1 MPSYSKFQTILKELR
16 DKRNVTQEELASS
29 LSVKQQTVGKWENGI
44 TVPRQPMLIKIADYF
59 HVSVNDLIYGESN
72 LSQPPATPP
81 STPALTPQEQDLLR
95 KYRQLTPTG
104 RSQLDTYLDFLFS
117 QESASAVKRKT
128 AT

>member
-95 KYRQLTPTG
+95 KYRVLTPNS
-104 RSQLDTYLDFLFS
+104 RAAVDAVLDTCYNND
-117 QESASAVKRKT
+117 KPKT
-128 AT
+128 EDGAM

>member
-95 KYRQLTPTG
+95 KYRILTDEHKG
-104 RSQLDTYLDFLFS
+104 LLNGQLDAMYNLDKPK
-117 QESASAVKRKT
+117 VK
-128 AT
+128 

>member
-95 KYRQLTPTG
+95 KYRVLTPNS
-104 RSQLDTYLDFLFS
+104 RDAVNAVIDTYYSRD
-117 QESASAVKRKT
+117 KPKT
-128 AT
+128 EDGAM

>member
-81 STPALTPQEQDLLR
+81 STPALTPQEQDLRR
-95 KYRQLTPTG
+95 KYRILTDEHKG
-104 RSQLDTYLDFLFS
+104 LLNGQLDAMYNLDKPK
-117 QESASAVKRKT
+117 VKDT

>member
-95 KYRQLTPTG
+95 KYRVLTDEHRG
-104 RSQLDTYLDFLFS
+104 LLNGQLDAMYNLDKPK
-117 QESASAVKRKT
+117 VKDT

>member
-16 DKRNVTQEELASS
+16 DKRNITQEELASS

-59 HVSVNDLIYGESN
+59 HVSVNDLIYGEST
-72 LSQPPATPP
+72 LSQPPATSP
-81 STPALTPQEQDLLR
+81 STPLTPQEQDLLR
-95 KYRQLTPTG
+95 KYRVLTPNS
-104 RSQLDTYLDFLFS
+104 RAAVDAVLDTCYNNDRPKV
-117 QESASAVKRKT
+117 EDT

>member
-95 KYRQLTPTG
+95 KYRVLTDEHKG
-104 RSQLDTYLDFLFS
+104 LLNGQLDAMYNLDKPK
-117 QESASAVKRKT
+117 VKDT

>member
-44 TVPRQPMLIKIADYF
+44 TVPRQPMLIKIAEYF

-95 KYRQLTPTG
+95 KYRELDPRGKQAV
-104 RSQLDTYLDFLFS
+104 LDTVDREHRYT
-117 QESASAVKRKT
+117 APKT
-128 AT
+128 EDEEAM

>member
-29 LSVKQQTVGKWENGI
+29 LNVKQQTVGKWENGI
-44 TVPRQPMLIKIADYF
+44 TVPRQPMLIKIAEYF

-72 LSQPPATPP
+72 LSQPPATPS

-95 KYRQLTPTG
+95 KYRVLTPNS
-104 RSQLDTYLDFLFS
+104 RAAVDAVLDTCYHNDKPKA
-117 QESASAVKRKT
+117 EDT

>member
-95 KYRQLTPTG
+95 KYRILTDEHKG
-104 RSQLDTYLDFLFS
+104 LLNGQLDAMYNLDKPK
-117 QESASAVKRKT
+117 Q
-128 AT
+128 

>member
-81 STPALTPQEQDLLR
+81 STPPLTPQEQDLLR
-95 KYRQLTPTG
+95 KYRVLTSDHQG
-104 RSQLDTYLDFLFS
+104 AVDNQLDYFYAQD
-117 QESASAVKRKT
+117 KPKT
-128 AT
+128 EDGAM

>member
-95 KYRQLTPTG
+95 KYRALTPAS
-104 RSQLDTYLDFLFS
+104 RDAVSAVIDTYYSRD
-117 QESASAVKRKT
+117 KPKT
-128 AT
+128 EDGAM

>member
-59 HVSVNDLIYGESN
+59 HISVNDLIYGESN
-72 LSQPPATPP
+72 LSQPPAAPP
-81 STPALTPQEQDLLR
+81 STPSLTPQDQELLH
-95 KYRQLTPTG
+95 KYHTLTDEHKGLLNT
-104 RSQLDTYLDFLFS
+104 QLDAMYSLDKPKV
-117 QESASAVKRKT
+117 EDT